1 MPKQQLNLD
10 LEEWL
15 LFMKWKYWK
24 NGISTKEFNKE
35 YVKDIIDIFDIDNAI
50 SQKEITEIE
59 IQKTL
64 MSMGRL

>member
-1 MPKQQLNLD
+1 LPKQQLNLD